1 MFEAS
6 LVAILYIHLRR
17 YEISHEVVE
26 MEMEVEVEMEMEMEV
41 EVEMEVEM

>member
-17 YEISHEVVE
+17 YEISHEV
-26 MEMEVEVEMEMEMEV
+26 MEMEVEVEVGIV
-41 EVEMEVEM
+41 EICITTVNFSYNE